1 MCSSDLKQLQIVQ
14 RDFLNIDRHA
24 KSDFLIASGVRI
36 HIYQSH
42 DKSNGLGL
50 VINPSS
56 LLAGS
61 YQPTQ
66 LFHPKKKACG
76 EVLLRTEEILHEL
89 RLEDNARPRRLVVQ
103 PEELSLSQMDLTL
116 NLWLSDDADLPELI
130 RLFKKAKL
138 PKHFKSH
145 SLNDPDIDRHSFA
158 MRCSTVAFK
167 VYDKIYELQKNHR
180 CPDELADKKLLRI
193 EVSFD
198 REAFIKKLKIK
209 RTEDLHAML
218 KAGYD
223 AMDEIL
229 LNYLLKLF
237 PCTGRHLPFGEA
249 IRCIQRS
256 GLKEKQKEQMCFLV
270 RKISEGAGW
279 NTALDKLRKEHSIRD
294 DRTIQTLYRAFDSLN
309 LNPIPLRNDSTFG
322 SLPFILDMIQQA
334 ISKS

>member
-1 MCSSDLKQLQIVQ
+1 
-14 RDFLNIDRHA
+14 
-24 KSDFLIASGVRI
+24 
-36 HIYQSH
+36 
-42 DKSNGLGL
+42 
-50 VINPSS
+50 
-56 LLAGS
+56 
-61 YQPTQ
+61 
-66 LFHPKKKACG
+66 
-76 EVLLRTEEILHEL
+76 
-89 RLEDNARPRRLVVQ
+89 
-103 PEELSLSQMDLTL
+103 MDLTM

-145 SLNDPDIDRHSFA
+145 SLNDPDIDQHIFA
-158 MRCSTVAFK
+158 MKCGNVVFK

-180 CPDELADKKLLRI
+180 CPDELAGKKLLRI
-193 EVSFD
+193 EVSLK
-198 REAFIKKLKIK
+198 REAFVKKLGLN
-209 RTEDLHAML
+209 RADDLHTML

-229 LNYLLKLF
+229 LDYLLKLF
-237 PCTGRHLPFGEA
+237 PCTGRHLPFDEA

-256 GLKEKQKEQMCFLV
+256 GLKGKQKEQLCFLV

-294 DRTIQTLYRAFDSLN
+294 KRTIQALYRAFDSLD
-309 LNPIPLRNDSTFG
+309 LNPIPLRNDSTFE